1 MLLAILTVLC
11 APLQADTTP
20 CGISDCPL
28 VEDLGA
34 AVEAGDPGGSVA
46 VDVTSLFE
54 NGPSP
59 DALAVVLR
67 TLADEPQE
75 NAFARLEVRAR
86 GSLGTGA
93 INADLAAEVA
103 LDLRYQIT
111 DQNRAV
117 VSFTLEGALEAG
129 IDIASLVSFGGRV
142 ELDGD
147 FIRLAF
153 PDSNAAAAWLTDQL
167 ENLNR
172 QADGQFWPAAPEGS
186 THVVPGDEPLSK
198 QTFDVAVAGTARVRA
213 GGFEG
218 LGEVEYRESRVH
230 YQGILNG
237 EDLDVSTLIQRYI
250 GRLEASVPVR
260 GDRLAVR
267 YTRDWNYTTGSPFYY
282 ANGVFIE
289 ETYDVRIPLRVVQR
303 VISESSNPR
312 RGLQDLVVD
321 TFAGV
326 ERVLPGRMLPSA
338 NYSLFSAATN
348 HIYAEATRTN
358 RVGAGSFITLRVVNH
373 SFGENDGSENLMYT
387 RVLLGG
393 EQTAELDINAGVAQ
407 VEARA
412 RVGLN
417 EVIFEN
423 VYSDTVSYINRQF
436 VYQTD
441 DRPWTQFVSRNREA
455 VEGLI
460 RNMSTPGTLYYD
472 EGVAAAYS
480 EGGFDD
486 GLEAVE
492 SLWSG
497 MEEDLSAAR
506 QAAIELARISNSW
519 WMALRYDSL
528 AAQAAAVLE
537 TTQDPRVRAYMLD
550 LVDDFGGIPEDL
562 EYLTTDDGDASQRLR
577 GLFDGAQPF
586 RAGALTES

>member
-1 MLLAILTVLC
+1 MLLAILTALS
-11 APLQADTTP
+11 APLQADATP

-34 AVEAGDPGGSVA
+34 TLEAGDPGNSVA

-75 NAFARLEVRAR
+75 AAYARLELRAR
-86 GSLGTGA
+86 GSVGTGA
-93 INADLAAEVA
+93 VNADLAAQVA

-111 DQNRAV
+111 DQNRTV
-117 VSFTLEGALEAG
+117 LSFTLEGALEAG
-129 IDIASLVSFGGRV
+129 VNIADLVRFGGRV
-142 ELDGD
+142 EVDGD

-167 ENLNR
+167 DDLNR
-172 QADGQFWPAAPEGS
+172 QAEGQFWPVTPEGS
-186 THVVPGDEPLSK
+186 THIAPGDEPLSK
-198 QTFDVAVAGTARVRA
+198 ETFDVAVAGTAQVRA

-237 EDLDVSTLIQRYI
+237 EELDLTTLIQRYI
-250 GRLEASVPVR
+250 GRMEASVPVR
-260 GDRLAVR
+260 GDQLSVGF
-267 YTRDWNYTTGSPFYY
+267 TRDWNYTTGSPFYY

-289 ETYDVRIPLRVVQR
+289 ETYDVRIPVRVVQR
-303 VISESSNPR
+303 IISERSNPR
-312 RGLQDLVVD
+312 SGIQDLV
-321 TFAGV
+321 TNAFAGI
-326 ERVLPGRMLPSA
+326 ERVLPGRALPNA

-348 HIYAEATRTN
+348 HIYEEARRTN
-358 RVGAGSFITLRVVNH
+358 RVGASSFITVSVVNH
-373 SFGENDGSENLMYT
+373 YFGENDGSENRMYT
-387 RVLLGG
+387 RVLIGG
-393 EQTAELDINAGVAQ
+393 EQTAELDLNARVAQ
-407 VEARA
+407 VETRV
-412 RVGLN
+412 RVGVN
-417 EVIFEN
+417 EV
-423 VYSDTVSYINRQF
+423 VYESVGSDTVSYINRQF

-441 DRPWTQFVSRNREA
+441 DRPWTQFVARNREA
-455 VEGLI
+455 VDGLLQ
-460 RNMSTPGTLYYD
+460 NMSTPGTLYYD

-480 EGGFDD
+480 DGGFDA
-486 GLEAVE
+486 GLAAVE
-492 SLWSG
+492 ALWTG
-497 MEEDLSAAR
+497 MEDDLSGAR

-519 WMALRYDSL
+519 FMAMRYDSL
-528 AAQAAAVLE
+528 AAQAAQILE
-537 TTQDPRVRAYMLD
+537 TTDDPRVRAYMLD
-550 LVDDFGGIPEDL
+550 LVDDFGGTPEDL
-562 EYLTTDDGDASQRLR
+562 EYLTTDDDAASQRLR